1 MEQKN
6 SYNIADGFAPLK
18 YLSALTFDHHIEM
31 SSAGGMDFRTQLQGH
46 ALVIDGHKDI
56 GGTEQGPS
64 PKQLLLVSLGLY
76 GIDMVSL
83 LRKMRADFDEL
94 HIAVRQIDRR
104 HRNTVI
110 HVVYKVLGAAEARP
124 KMEKAVHLSLTRYC
138 GVTAMLAENRDPQKS
153 DTVMKHKWCILFPC
167 LFSFGANA
175 QFMDLPQCASECRYS
190 FTHSYE
196 EDRLLVI

>member
-6 SYNIADGFAPLK
+6 SYNIADSFAPLK

-64 PKQLLLVSLGLY
+64 PKQLLLVSLAGCT

-83 LRKMRADFDEL
+83 LRKMRADFAEL
-94 HIAVRQIDRR
+94 HIAVSGKLTEEHPRYYDR
-104 HRNTVI
+104 I
-110 HVVYKVLGAAEARP
+110 HVVYTVLGMHEEARP

-138 GVTAMLAENRDPQKS
+138 GVTAMLAKAAE
-153 DTVMKHKWCILFPC
+153 I
-167 LFSFGANA
+167 
-175 QFMDLPQCASECRYS
+175 
-190 FTHSYE
+190 THEIKYGTDE
-196 EDRLLVI
+196 E